1 MLNLSTFWKQKKRYR
16 FILKGGASFII
27 RAEDLNIT
35 YKTADLTITAYKFT
49 GIEGSFPLHIV
60 VGEIAAIVRL

>member
-16 FILKGGASFII
+16 FILKGGGSFII
-27 RAEDLNIT
+27 RCDDLEIT
-35 YKTADLTITAYKFT
+35 YNTATMNVTAYKFK